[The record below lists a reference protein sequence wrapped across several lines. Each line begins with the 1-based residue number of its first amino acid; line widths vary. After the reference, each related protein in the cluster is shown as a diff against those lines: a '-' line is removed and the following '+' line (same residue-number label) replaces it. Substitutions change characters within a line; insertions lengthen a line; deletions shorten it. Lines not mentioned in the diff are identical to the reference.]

1 MTMVRPF
8 APADLDWVMEI
19 WLAANLQAHCFV
31 PAEYW
36 TGNAPQVRRQLPQAE
51 LHVYEAG
58 GAVLGFAGLQGDYLA
73 GIFVDDSA
81 RGRGVGRQLL
91 DRCKALHPALTLH
104 VYRQNP
110 RAAAFYRREG
120 FAVAA
125 EGIDPDTGQ
134 PELTMVWRRAD

>member
-1 MTMVRPF
+1 M
-8 APADLDWVMEI
+8 
-19 WLAANLQAHCFV
+19 
-31 PAEYW
+31 
-36 TGNAPQVRRQLPQAE
+36 
-51 LHVYEAG
+51 
-58 GAVLGFAGLQGDYLA
+58 
-73 GIFVDDSA
+73 
-81 RGRGVGRQLL
+81 
-91 DRCKALHPALTLH
+91 LTLH

>member
-1 MTMVRPF
+1 
-8 APADLDWVMEI
+8 MEI

-36 TGNAPQVRRQLPQAE
+36 TGNAPQAE

-58 GAVLGFAGLQGDYLA
+58 GAVQGFAGLQGDYLA
-73 GIFVDDSA
+73 GIFVDGPA
-81 RGRGVGRQLL
+81 RSRGVGRQLL